1 MSNARILLP
10 GCKSHLTPA
19 FRMGKSKPELD
30 DYVQEHDLGRDLPFD
45 DVERLLGEAR
55 ERFGADYVASDR
67 WLAPRLHAALR
78 LTRAEAG
85 ERYFWMWL
93 AVEKFP
99 EYVWWRFP
107 GKTDEPDPAKNGTA
121 LKRFTGRDRD
131 HAFGRL
137 WWGAELFRSG
147 GDYAPVVKAFEM
159 QDIPNT
165 WLSLDAIHN
174 AAAAQAALAYLP
186 DLSSDEIN
194 ALAKAMDHILTTVQL
209 DALAPTGAPD
219 PIAVEEWIEETTG
232 IEELLGDG
240 LPAGPEEDPPAVE
253 LVDAADA
260 FLRRVAALV
269 GLELPAPE
277 GKV

>member
-10 GCKSHLTPA
+10 ACRAQLTPA
-19 FRMGKSKPELD
+19 FRTGQSRPELR
-30 DYVQEHDLGRDLPFD
+30 DYVQEYDLGRDLPFEA
-45 DVERLLGEAR
+45 VGRLLDEAR
-55 ERFGADYVASDR
+55 ERFGGDYVTSDR

-85 ERYFWMWL
+85 ERHFWTWL
-93 AVEKFP
+93 AVEEFP

-107 GKTDEPDPAKNGTA
+107 GQTDDPDPAKNGTA
-121 LKRFTGRDRD
+121 LKRFLGRDRD

-147 GDYAPVVKAFEM
+147 GDYSPVVKAFGM

-219 PIAVEEWIEETTG
+219 PIATEEWIEESVE
-232 IEELLGDG
+232 IDDLLLDD
-240 LPAGPEEDPPAVE
+240 LPRGPEESPPTAE
-253 LVDAADA
+253 LVDSADG
-260 FLRRVAALV
+260 FLRHVADLID
-269 GLELPAPE
+269 LELPTTLDAA
-277 GKV
+277 

>member
-10 GCKSHLTPA
+10 GCKPHLTPA
-19 FRMGKSKPELD
+19 FRIGQSKPELD
-30 DYVQEHDLGRDLPFD
+30 DYVQEYEIGRDLPFE
-45 DVERLLGEAR
+45 DVERLLQEAR
-55 ERFGADYVASDR
+55 ERFKDDYVASDR

-93 AVEKFP
+93 AVVRFP

-107 GKTDEPDPAKNGTA
+107 GKIDDPDPAKNGTA

-147 GDYAPVVKAFEM
+147 GDYTSVVRAFEM

-174 AAAAQAALAYLP
+174 AAAARAALAYLP

-219 PIAVEEWIEETTG
+219 PIAVEEWIEEPVG
-232 IEELLGDG
+232 IDDLLLDD
-240 LPAGPEEDPPAVE
+240 LPGGPEESPPAAE
-253 LVDAADA
+253 LVDSADG
-260 FLRRVAALV
+260 FLRHVADLID
-269 GLELPAPE
+269 LELPAARD
-277 GKV
+277 GA